1 MNTMNKV
8 QRILMHG
15 VHGGSKCKR
24 KHLLSRLLSSLLLV
38 TWSSLLDHRPVVSAF
53 CTITMMSSSSS
64 NSGSSRSADKRIFGV
79 PGSGW
84 KSSQWNWG
92 YGVGTGHDCA
102 KICRQRLNTK
112 TARQD
117 YINKLMNGNVA
128 LTDTEEIKLTL
139 ALTWQGSDGGPNG
152 YGQVLALMAQAE
164 RYEQQQGSSRDD
176 DEEEDFGTRRL
187 VEDMQG
193 RFRLLKPSVENQ
205 DEMKSLLDI
214 YSTGVAFRK
223 CSGLVLQQVGFIE
236 NGC

>member
-1 MNTMNKV
+1 MNLNKV
-8 QRILMHG
+8 QRILIHG
-15 VHGGSKCKR
+15 VRGSCTGKR

-38 TWSSLLDHRPVVSAF
+38 TWSSLLDQHRPVVSASF
-53 CTITMMSSSSS
+53 TITMMSSS
-64 NSGSSRSADKRIFGV
+64 NRSADQRIFGV
-79 PGSGW
+79 PHSGW

-112 TARQD
+112 SARQD
-117 YINKLMNGNVA
+117 YVNKLMNGNVA

-139 ALTWQGSDGGPNG
+139 ALTWQRGRRDGSDGGPNG

-164 RYEQQQGSSRDD
+164 RYEEQQD
-176 DEEEDFGTRRL
+176 DEGEDFGTRRL
-187 VEDMQG
+187 VEDMQE
-193 RFRLLKPSVENQ
+193 RFRLLKPSVEDH
-205 DEMKSLLDI
+205 DEMKSLLDTN
-214 YSTGVAFRK
+214 STAVAFRK